1 MGVKKKTTNKTIKRS
16 AQRSALKL
24 RKQSAGERQRNQ
36 ASPAREQ
43 EVPELK
49 ELIWQA
55 VAMIP
60 KGKVASYGQIAKLI
74 GFPAHSRYVGTTLRN
89 LPKGSKLPWFRVVNS
104 TLRISQRGGG
114 EARQRKLLEAD
125 GVTFVGNR
133 VAKAHRWD
141 AE

>member
-24 RKQSAGERQRNQ
+24 RKQSAGEGQRNQ

-49 ELIWQA
+49 QLIWQA

>member
-24 RKQSAGERQRNQ
+24 HKQSAGEGQRNQ

-49 ELIWQA
+49 QLIWQA